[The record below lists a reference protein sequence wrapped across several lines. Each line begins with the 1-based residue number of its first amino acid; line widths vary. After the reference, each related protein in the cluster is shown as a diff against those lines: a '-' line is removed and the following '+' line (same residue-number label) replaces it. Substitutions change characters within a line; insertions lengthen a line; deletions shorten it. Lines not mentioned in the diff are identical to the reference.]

1 MGKHGEARFPGRVT
15 TIPGLEVAGQFR
27 CDMIFID
34 AELPFMIPFKVV
46 PANRQYTAYVVAIL
60 NSGKEKEYRSIAR
73 DVVRRSAQTVIQNYS
88 I

>member
-1 MGKHGEARFPGRVT
+1 
-15 TIPGLEVAGQFR
+15 
-27 CDMIFID
+27 
-34 AELPFMIPFKVV
+34 MIPFKVV
-46 PANRQYTAYVVAIL
+46 PANRQYTAYVVAIM